1 MNQCGFFL
9 LGTEASSWT
18 SSWIQQ
24 EFDLCVV
31 ETFIVRPPA
40 QLYAVICYGKWM
52 INKEL
57 INFIDQEQSW

>member
-24 EFDLCVV
+24 EFDLCVI
-31 ETFIVRPPA
+31 ETFIVRP
-40 QLYAVICYGKWM
+40 QLNCMLLFAMENEW
-52 INKEL
+52 L
-57 INFIDQEQSW
+57 IKS